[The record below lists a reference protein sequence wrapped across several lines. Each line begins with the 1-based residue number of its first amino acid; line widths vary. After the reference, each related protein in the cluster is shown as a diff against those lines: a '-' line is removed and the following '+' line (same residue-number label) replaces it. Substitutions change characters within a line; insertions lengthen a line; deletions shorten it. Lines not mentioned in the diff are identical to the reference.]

1 MALDLETW
9 IRQEIPP
16 IILRCR
22 HYCVLVVCGAII
34 MLGGDI
40 CPFTFPFRMS
50 FEYWCLFYPAIM
62 TFIFAAYG
70 CFIFFRRNFEAKNL
84 IPLFR
89 LLGIFGLLVCFMQLV
104 FTIVG
109 MFFSLSSFTY
119 DLYFYFGKL
128 M

>member
-9 IRQEIPP
+9 IRQDIPP
-16 IILRCR
+16 IILRCG
-22 HYCVLVVCGAII
+22 HYCVLIVCGAII

-50 FEYWCLFYPAIM
+50 FEYWCLFYPAIV
-62 TFIFAAYG
+62 TLIFAAYG
-70 CFIFFRRNFEAKNL
+70 CFIFFRRNFEVKNL

-89 LLGIFGLLVCFMQLV
+89 ILGLCGLLVCFMQLV
-104 FTIVG
+104 FIIVG
-109 MFFSLSSFTY
+109 MFFLIYPVLHITYIFT
-119 DLYFYFGKL
+119 F